1 MANDAMK
8 KAKMAALMKLMHPG
22 NVGMPGMAAPHAPK
36 PPMSSSRAQM
46 LAATMQPQVP
56 PASDSGAAPMP
67 PAPQG
72 FAMGGMFPKLSPSI
86 DPSMPKPPTAD
97 AVTPIGGLASLK
109 DRAMSAIHAAPLST
123 AKGLKESMTKKTKPK
138 M

>member
-1 MANDAMK
+1 MK

-56 PASDSGAAPMP
+56 LPAATGTAPIP
-67 PAPQG
+67 PTQG
-72 FAMGGMFPKLSPSI
+72 FAFGGSFPKIGQLPGTGSAPV
-86 DPSMPKPPTAD
+86 PTPPPAMG
-97 AVTPIGGLASLK
+97 APAPMASLK
-109 DRAMSAIHAAPLST
+109 DRAMAAIKSAPLST
-123 AKGLKESMTKKTKPK
+123 PRGLKESMTKKTKPK

>member
-1 MANDAMK
+1 MANDGMK

-22 NVGMPGMAAPHAPK
+22 NVGMPGMATPHAPK
-36 PPMSSSRAQM
+36 PPMPSSRAQM

-56 PASDSGAAPMP
+56 PPAESGTAPIP
-67 PAPQG
+67 PTQG
-72 FAMGGMFPKLSPSI
+72 FALGGMFPKLAGSVSP
-86 DPSMPKPPTAD
+86 PNPNMGPTAD

-109 DRAMSAIHAAPLST
+109 DRAMSAIHSAPLST
-123 AKGLKESMTKKTKPK
+123 PKGLKESMTKKTKPK